1 MASGGAKGGA
11 ESKRLAPATPT
22 LARRLRALW
31 RVARTCLHLLYG
43 VMLVATRFGRESP
56 ALRMRQAQRWSA
68 GLLRVMG
75 VRLVVHGMARPGAK
89 LLVMN
94 HISWLDIA
102 AIDAVEP
109 ARFVS
114 KVQVK
119 RWPVFGKLADASG
132 TLYLERERPRDAL
145 RVVHQMAEAL
155 QAGDTL
161 AVFPEGTTADG
172 IDLLPFHA
180 NLLQAAIAT
189 ETPVQPVA
197 LRYFDA
203 DHATSPSVLF
213 LGETTLAQSVWRI
226 ACAQRLG
233 VQVSILPARSVR
245 MADRR
250 RLAQTLR
257 DDIASALSRCD
268 EASATRGD

>member
-1 MASGGAKGGA
+1 MP
-11 ESKRLAPATPT
+11 APADALRPGVPQAS
-22 LARRLRALW
+22 LVRRVRALW
-31 RVARTCLHLLYG
+31 RIARSVVHLLYG
-43 VMLVATRFGRESP
+43 LLLVALFFGRS
-56 ALRMRQAQRWSA
+56 ANDGAVRMGHARRWSV
-68 GLLRVMG
+68 GFLRVLG
-75 VRLVVHGMARPGAK
+75 VRLEVRGTARPGAK
-89 LLVMN
+89 LIVAN
-94 HISWLDIA
+94 HVSWLDIL

-114 KVQVK
+114 KAEV
-119 RWPVFGKLADASG
+119 RHWPLFGRLAVAVD
-132 TLYLERERPRDAL
+132 TLFIERDRARDAL

-172 IDLLPFHA
+172 IELLPFHA

-203 DHATSPSVLF
+203 DHAASPAIRFV
-213 LGETTLAQSVWRI
+213 GETTLAQSVWRI
-226 ACAQRLG
+226 ACARRLG
-233 VQVSILPARSVR
+233 VQVSFLPARSVR
-245 MADRR
+245 KADRR

-257 DDIASALSRCD
+257 GDIEAALS
-268 EASATRGD
+268 AHRGDGRA